1 MKVAMNQW
9 YRTRK
14 LLRRLACMG
23 ILVYILSACSNEKEW
38 NLVFILVD
46 DLGWNQVGYHG
57 NSFYETPNI
66 DKIANAGMHF
76 RDAYAAANVCSPTR
90 ASLMTGFNPAR
101 LHITDYI
108 PGSPFPYEKLV
119 TPQQLTT
126 GLPLEYQTM
135 AELLRD
141 EGYIN
146 GHFGKWHLNKDKKYE
161 PGRPGDP
168 ESQGFDKDEILTTVK
183 PKPDTDPYAD
193 PHHSQEITAR
203 SLDFIKRHKD
213 EKFFCYT
220 AYHAVHRP
228 LIEEPELIA
237 KYEAKEGADED
248 VNNPIMGAMIERMD
262 TGIGQIMDLLEE
274 LELDDNTIVVFYSDN
289 GGLEFLQDQAPLRGG
304 KATIWEGGLRVP
316 LAIRW
321 PGVIAPNQISEEL
334 ISSDDFFPTFAELFD
349 RTVEGYDGV
358 SLLPL
363 LTGSG
368 SIEREALY
376 FHYPHYHH
384 LGYKPGSAIRMGD
397 YKLIEWYEQTLLEEN
412 GQVSLFNL
420 REDIGE
426 ENDLSVKLPEKTA
439 EMRKMLHTWRKEIGA
454 QEMTVNPN
462 HDPER
467 AKLRFP
473 EE

>member
-228 LIEEPELIA
+228 LIEEPELIQNM
-237 KYEAKEGADED
+237 K
-248 VNNPIMGAMIERMD
+248 R
-262 TGIGQIMDLLEE
+262 
-274 LELDDNTIVVFYSDN
+274 
-289 GGLEFLQDQAPLRGG
+289 
-304 KATIWEGGLRVP
+304 
-316 LAIRW
+316 
-321 PGVIAPNQISEEL
+321 
-334 ISSDDFFPTFAELFD
+334 
-349 RTVEGYDGV
+349 
-358 SLLPL
+358 
-363 LTGSG
+363 
-368 SIEREALY
+368 
-376 FHYPHYHH
+376 
-384 LGYKPGSAIRMGD
+384 
-397 YKLIEWYEQTLLEEN
+397 
-412 GQVSLFNL
+412 
-420 REDIGE
+420 
-426 ENDLSVKLPEKTA
+426 
-439 EMRKMLHTWRKEIGA
+439 RKELTR
-454 QEMTVNPN
+454 M
-462 HDPER
+462 
-467 AKLRFP
+467 
-473 EE
+473 